1 MYLPRLKGISA
12 PMDSIYNYI
21 ERHSSEGR
29 KEHIQG
35 VVDTAD
41 VLAQRFGADR
51 AKAKLAALC
60 HDLFRGIKDEALNV
74 YVNQLGLPKRYLNN
88 GNLAHGKIAAA
99 MMTREFGIDDEDVL
113 NAVRYHTTGR
123 AGMSLLE
130 KVIFLADSI
139 EPGRSYPGVDEIRK
153 IAETDLDQACLM
165 CLERTIDYINKKG
178 FFLDSDTLDARDWF
192 LKKENIYG

>member
-1 MYLPRLKGISA
+1 
-12 PMDSIYNYI
+12 MDSIYNYI

-29 KEHIQG
+29 KDHIQG

-51 AKAKLAALC
+51 GKAKLAALC

-74 YVNQLGLPKRYLNN
+74 YVNQLGLPKKYLNN
-88 GNLAHGKIAAA
+88 GNLAHGKVAAA

-123 AGMSLLE
+123 PRMSTLE

-139 EPGRSYPGVDEIRK
+139 EPGRNYPGVEEIRK
-153 IAETDLDQACLM
+153 IAETDLDRACLM

-178 FFLDSDTLDARDWF
+178 FFLDPDTLDARDWF
-192 LKKENIYG
+192 QKKENIHG